1 MLRLYTVTVAEP
13 VLTAVMVTPEVSEP
27 ERETTAELLHTHC
40 APMLYKS
47 LGAAAMLMR
56 QLSPGKISMLY
67 VSSEIFCTS
76 GTGVGSGV
84 ASMTC
89 GRGVGVTFG
98 VGFGVG
104 LGSSAVF

>member
-1 MLRLYTVTVAEP
+1 
-13 VLTAVMVTPEVSEP
+13 
-27 ERETTAELLHTHC
+27 
-40 APMLYKS
+40 
-47 LGAAAMLMR
+47 MLMR

-67 VSSEIFCTS
+67 VSSEMFCTS

-98 VGFGVG
+98 VGFGVVDC
-104 LGSSAVF
+104 LLANLMADFQSKNRKYFRFLTILPVQK

>member
-1 MLRLYTVTVAEP
+1 MGLRARSIAFRRKSP
-13 VLTAVMVTPEVSEP
+13 I
-27 ERETTAELLHTHC
+27 RELLL
-40 APMLYKS
+40 ANGKLLFFLSLLIKQRGIGKS
-47 LGAAAMLMR
+47 RCMR

-67 VSSEIFCTS
+67 VSSEMFCTS

-98 VGFGVG
+98 VGFGVV

>member
-1 MLRLYTVTVAEP
+1 
-13 VLTAVMVTPEVSEP
+13 
-27 ERETTAELLHTHC
+27 
-40 APMLYKS
+40 
-47 LGAAAMLMR
+47 MLMR
-56 QLSPGKISMLY
+56 QLSPGQNIDAVCIKRD
-67 VSSEIFCTS
+67 IFATS

>member
-1 MLRLYTVTVAEP
+1 M
-13 VLTAVMVTPEVSEP
+13 
-27 ERETTAELLHTHC
+27 
-40 APMLYKS
+40 
-47 LGAAAMLMR
+47 
-56 QLSPGKISMLY
+56 
-67 VSSEIFCTS
+67 
-76 GTGVGSGV
+76 GSGV

>member
-1 MLRLYTVTVAEP
+1 MLINESIDNLVCDA
-13 VLTAVMVTPEVSEP
+13 ACM
-27 ERETTAELLHTHC
+27 RE
-40 APMLYKS
+40 
-47 LGAAAMLMR
+47 MR

-98 VGFGVG
+98 VGFGVV